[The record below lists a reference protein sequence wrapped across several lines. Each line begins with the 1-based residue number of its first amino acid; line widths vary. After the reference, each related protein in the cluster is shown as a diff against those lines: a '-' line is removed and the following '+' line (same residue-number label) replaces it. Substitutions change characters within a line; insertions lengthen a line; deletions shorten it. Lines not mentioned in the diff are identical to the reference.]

1 MEHLKGIR
9 LHDSRVAV
17 GRQGGARKSK
27 TVDELFSSC
36 LSVPGNR
43 NVDIFSVVDVG
54 GRDKV
59 EMARGGNGCWTG
71 GYNPCNALALGGQ
84 MRGWDPGLYVK
95 PAEMRR
101 K

>member
-1 MEHLKGIR
+1 M
-9 LHDSRVAV
+9 AV
-17 GRQGGARKSK
+17 GRQGEVRKSK

-71 GYNPCNALALGGQ
+71 GYNPMYYLSVRRSNEGLGSRFVCETSRDEKK
-84 MRGWDPGLYVK
+84 MNYV
-95 PAEMRR
+95 EIVR
-101 K
+101 